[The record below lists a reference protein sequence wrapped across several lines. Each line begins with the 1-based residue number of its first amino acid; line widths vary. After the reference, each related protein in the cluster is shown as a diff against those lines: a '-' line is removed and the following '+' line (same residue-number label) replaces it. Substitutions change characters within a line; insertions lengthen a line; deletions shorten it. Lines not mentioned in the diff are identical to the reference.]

1 MNGGIIV
8 QRNEK
13 NLSSIIYTAMAIA
26 MVTLATMVIRIPS
39 PRGGY
44 INFGDI
50 LIFTSA
56 ILIGKR
62 TGFLAGGIGSA
73 LADVLSGYGAYAPA
87 TFIIKGIEGFICG
100 AIVRKNNDGRINVP
114 SLMIAAFLS
123 ASWMIFGYFAY
134 EYMIMGI
141 AGALPNVPGNIVQGA
156 VSAVAVIPIVVTLK
170 KTKLSFNR

>member
-1 MNGGIIV
+1 VEGFVM

-13 NLSSIIYTAMAIA
+13 NLSTIIYTAMAIA
-26 MVTLATMVIRIPS
+26 MVTLATMAIRIPS

-56 ILIGKR
+56 ILIGRR

-87 TFIIKGIEGFICG
+87 TFIIKGIEGYICG
-100 AIVRKNNDGRINVP
+100 WIVRKNDEGRINIP
-114 SLMIAAFLS
+114 SLIIGALLS
-123 ASWMIFGYFAY
+123 ASWMVFGYFAY
-134 EYMIMGI
+134 EYMLMGI
-141 AGALPNVPGNIVQGA
+141 AAALPNVPGNMVQGA
-156 VSAVAVIPIVVTLK
+156 VSAIAVIPVVLTLK
-170 KTKLSFNR
+170 KTRLSFNR